1 MSNMAQR
8 RANNKCNY
16 NVLSIRCENVTQKT

>member
-16 NVLSIRCENVTQKT
+16 NVLSVRCENVTHKI